1 MSKRKRILYESFT
14 TLFIKPE
21 PIISPSEEVYRQS
34 EIPPLKKFPSIF
46 VGSGLIVAVGLL
58 IFFFPFLMN
67 ILGALAFSIIPVA
80 ILLTWVIKTDK
91 YEPEPKSLIL
101 AVIGI
106 GGCIAAIF
114 SIIDFPRGVTYY
126 LAKITLI
133 EVLFFLILIGLDSN
147 RVTGREFND
156 HLDGAVY
163 GLSLGLG
170 YILYDNFIKV
180 YMMPSLINPLML
192 TLIAVEDMFISIFP
206 ALTGWWIGYVKA
218 KYASV
223 RFIDLLAGFI
233 PIILI
238 RVLYEAFTIAI
249 SSINLT
255 LRLASVILVG
265 VIILSIL
272 LRRVGWAL
280 EDERLWRYHIG
291 RAPVERGG
299 Y

>member
-1 MSKRKRILYESFT
+1 MSKRNRIWYESFT
-14 TLFIKPE
+14 TVFIKPE
-21 PIISPSEEVYRQS
+21 PIISPTEEVYRES
-34 EIPPLKKFPSIF
+34 EIRSLKRSASIF
-46 VGSGLIVAVGLL
+46 IGSGLIVVVSLL
-58 IFFFPFLMN
+58 IIFFPFLMN

-80 ILLTWVIKTDK
+80 TLLAWVIKTDK

-114 SIIDFPRGVTYY
+114 SVINFPSGLTYY
-126 LAKITLI
+126 LAKIALI
-133 EVLFFLILIGLDSN
+133 EVLFFLILFGLDSN

-180 YMMPSLINPLML
+180 YMMPPIINPLML
-192 TLIAVEDMFISIFP
+192 ILLAVEDIFISVFP

-238 RVLYEAFTIAI
+238 RVLYEAFTIVI
-249 SSINLT
+249 SSINLP
-255 LRLASVILVG
+255 LRLAAVILVG

-272 LRRVGWAL
+272 LRRVRWAL

-291 RAPVERGG
+291 RAPV
-299 Y
+299 